1 MGSVFEVLI
10 EYMPVTPKDVQSL
23 QGRVQAAWELLKL
36 DETEG
41 KIRELEDQ
49 MGSTEFWADQKNAR
63 LISQEVSNLKDE
75 VKEWKALRTEIS
87 HLMEMVDLA
96 SGEEDALMLADS
108 ENTLAELSEH
118 FKKMELKT
126 LFTDPYDQN
135 NALVSVHAGAGGVD
149 AMDWAAMLA
158 RMLTR
163 FAEKRG
169 YEVELIHE
177 SQGEEAGLKSATFA
191 IRGRFAFGY
200 FKSENGVHRLVR
212 VSPFDAEQ
220 MRHTAFAAVEVIPEI
235 DDVSEKNID
244 IDSKDLRI
252 DTFMAGGK
260 GGQSVNT
267 TYSAVRITHL
277 PTNLVVT
284 CQNERSQVQNR
295 ETAMRVLKSRLLAL
309 MIAQRAEKITELRG
323 EHKST
328 SFGNQIRSYVLH
340 PYKMVKD
347 HRTDYE
353 TTDVDAVLGGELEP
367 FVEAYLREQLK

>member
-1 MGSVFEVLI
+1 MSI
-10 EYMPVTPKDVQSL
+10 ATKDVQSL
-23 QGRVQAAWELLKL
+23 LNQVQVTWELLKL
-36 DETEG
+36 DETEK

-49 MGSTEFWADQKNAR
+49 MGQPDFWTDQHGAR
-63 LISQEVSNLKDE
+63 LVAQEVSNLKDE
-75 VKEWKALRTEIS
+75 VKEWKFLRSEVQN
-87 HLMEMVDLA
+87 LLDVVELA
-96 SGEEDALMLADS
+96 SGEEDTVVLADA
-108 ENTLAELSEH
+108 ETTLFELSAN
-118 FKKMELKT
+118 FRRMELKT
-126 LFTDPYDQN
+126 LFTEPYDQN
-135 NALVSVHAGAGGVD
+135 NALLSIHAGAGGVD
-149 AMDWAAMLA
+149 AMDWAAMLT

-169 YEVELIHE
+169 YEVEVIHE
-177 SQGEEAGLKSATFA
+177 SRGEEAGLKSVTLA

-200 FKSENGVHRLVR
+200 LKSENGVHRLVR

-235 DDVSEKNID
+235 DQVSEKNIE
-244 IDSKDLRI
+244 IDPKDLRI
-252 DTFMAGGK
+252 DTFMSGGK

-277 PTNLVVT
+277 PTNIVVS

-295 ETAMRVLKSRLLAL
+295 ETAMRVLKSRLLAML
-309 MIAQRAEKITELRG
+309 VEQRTEKISELRG

-353 TTDVDAVLGGELEP
+353 TSDVDGVLGGDLDP
-367 FVEAYLREQLK
+367 FIEAYLRHQLK